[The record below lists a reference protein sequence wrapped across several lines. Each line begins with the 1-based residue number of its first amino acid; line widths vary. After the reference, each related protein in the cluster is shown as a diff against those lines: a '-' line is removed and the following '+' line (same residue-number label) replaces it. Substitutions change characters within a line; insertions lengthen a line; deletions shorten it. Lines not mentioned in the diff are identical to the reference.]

1 MNVQTV
7 GAGYFV
13 RADVATRLALSC
25 DCCLASFEHPVQTS
39 FQVLMTDT
47 HAVIVGEHLSR
58 CQPCSSGGAT
68 RCHQAP
74 VLIC

>member
-47 HAVIVGEHLSR
+47 CCCWGRPRQAPALPQR
-58 CQPCSSGGAT
+58 L
-68 RCHQAP
+68 CHQAP
-74 VLIC
+74 VRI